1 MTAYDIIA
9 VFVCNDCYILLSAP
23 RMFIV
28 LTMQLLQQKGKVFEL
43 NCMLTFDYVLKCEVD
58 TFSEDKQL
66 FMITQF
72 VM

>member
-1 MTAYDIIA
+1 M
-9 VFVCNDCYILLSAP
+9 
-23 RMFIV
+23 R
-28 LTMQLLQQKGKVFEL
+28 LLQQKDKVFEL

-72 VM
+72 VMQWIMKIFRDTKFDYGINGYASPT